1 MPSRFFNLL
10 NNQIE
15 KIPIETHT
23 PNGMTATRP
32 RIMAKNSNRTNRKV
46 VKILEKDYYAVITSD
61 LIT

>member
-23 PNGMTATRP
+23 PNGITAIRP
-32 RIMAKNSNRTNRKV
+32 RIITKNNNRTNRKI
-46 VKILEKDYYAVITSD
+46 VKML
-61 LIT
+61 